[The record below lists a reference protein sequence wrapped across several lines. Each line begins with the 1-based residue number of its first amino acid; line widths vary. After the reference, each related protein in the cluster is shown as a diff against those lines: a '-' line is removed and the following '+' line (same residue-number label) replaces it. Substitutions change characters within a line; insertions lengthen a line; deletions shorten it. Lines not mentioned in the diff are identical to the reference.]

1 MKLINRSKK
10 AALIG
15 VVGLLTAVVPGSPAH
30 ATAQAD
36 IVTINAPGGATGI
49 AECVGV
55 GVTQNASS
63 MDLVVRGTATI
74 AGATNVSLVCH
85 VWQTSPG
92 PKHAD
97 IGGVGGPG
105 FAAAA
110 GVARNLHLA
119 QYSIC
124 AEVFIVT
131 PSGSAHIKCPN
142 H

>member
-15 VVGLLTAVVPGSPAH
+15 VVGLMTAIVPGSPAH

-36 IVTINAPGGATGI
+36 VVTVNVPGATGI
-49 AECVGV
+49 AECTAV
-55 GVTQNASS
+55 GVTTNASS

-74 AGATNVSLVCH
+74 AGATNVSLLCH
-85 VWQTSPG
+85 VWQTSPSAR
-92 PKHAD
+92 HRHV
-97 IGGVGGPG
+97 GGVGGPG
-105 FAAAA
+105 VAVAA
-110 GVARNLHLA
+110 GTATNMHLGA
-119 QYSIC
+119 YSIC

-131 PSGSAHIKCPN
+131 PTGGAHIPCPA